1 MKKRNVMADGE
12 AVLEKARLELKE
24 YKTRLLLVLF
34 LLSVSTIAAFAQKSA
49 VLDAFSK
56 HGIDAG
62 ILNPENLQM
71 PKDHS
76 YDLSQTTITAGSE
89 KVILAQFDPTKSKE
103 EQWTVVSVDGKSP
116 YKSDI
121 NSFRKGQNKQSGTAQ
136 TDDASYKIEKET
148 PTQLTISYKQNPA
161 AGDKDGAFMKDCRM
175 YMTVNL
181 KTKKLEQVQV
191 LNEKPLKIKI
201 VNAEK
206 FDLVIKY
213 RWNETSKHYFTVSEN
228 LNMLV
233 KFLGQGTDV
242 QTITEYSNYAKR

>member
-1 MKKRNVMADGE
+1 MKKRNVMAGG
-12 AVLEKARLELKE
+12 AAAQGKALVRVQENRMK
-24 YKTRLLLVLF
+24 LLLVV
-34 LLSVSTIAAFAQKSA
+34 LLLALSTATAFAQKSA

-62 ILNPENLQM
+62 ILNPGSLQM

-76 YDLSQTTITAGSE
+76 YELTQTTITAGSE
-89 KVILAQFDPTKSKE
+89 KVTVAQFDPSKPKE
-103 EQWTVVSVDGKSP
+103 EQWTVVSIDGKSP

-121 NSFRKGQNKQSGTAQ
+121 NSFRKNQNKQAGTAQ
-136 TDDASYKIEKET
+136 TDDATYKIEKET
-148 PTQLTISYKQNPA
+148 SAQLVISYKQNPA

-175 YMTVNL
+175 YMTINL
-181 KTKKLEQVQV
+181 KTKRLEQVQV

-206 FDLVIKY
+206 FDMVIRY
-213 RWNETSKHYFTVSEN
+213 AWNEQAKRYFSVREN

-233 KFLGQGTDV
+233 KFLGQGTEV
-242 QTITEYSNYAKR
+242 QTISEYSNYSKR

>member
-1 MKKRNVMADGE
+1 MKKSNAMAWGAAARGKAKLGIQDYGMKMLLALFVSVMATFG
-12 AVLEKARLELKE
+12 A
-24 YKTRLLLVLF
+24 
-34 LLSVSTIAAFAQKSA
+34 SAQKAA

-56 HGIDAG
+56 NGIDTG
-62 ILNPENLQM
+62 MLNSENLQM

-76 YDLSQTTITAGSE
+76 YDLTQTTITAANQ
-89 KVILAQFDPTKSKE
+89 KVIMAQFDPSKTKE

-121 NSFRKGQNKQSGTAQ
+121 NSFRKNQNKQAGTAQ
-136 TDDASYKIEKET
+136 TDDSTYKIEKET
-148 PTQLTISYKQNPA
+148 PNQLVISYKQNPA
-161 AGDKDGAFMKDCRM
+161 PGDKDGAFMKDCRM

-206 FDLVIKY
+206 FSLVVKY
-213 RWNETSKHYFTVSEN
+213 RWNEQSKRYFTVSEN
-228 LNMLV
+228 LDMV
-233 KFLGQGTDV
+233 AKFLGQETNV
-242 QTITEYSNYAKR
+242 QTISEYSNYAKK